1 MDSVDTLSLRRRLE
15 GWRLATAEIL
25 YRMPDH
31 PAVLQSFVWQ
41 HLDLAPQFPEL
52 RRFLKFWEANLDGP
66 IHSVRVCRSQL
77 LSGEEM
83 RVIDGRFLI
92 Q

>member
-1 MDSVDTLSLRRRLE
+1 MENADRLTWRRRLQ

-31 PAVLQSFVWQ
+31 PTVLQSFIWQ
-41 HLDLAPQFPEL
+41 HLDLAPEFPEL
-52 RRFLKFWEANLDGP
+52 RRFLTFWERNLDGP
-66 IHSVRVCRSQL
+66 IHSVRVCRSSL
-77 LSGEEM
+77 LAGEEL
-83 RVIDGRFLI
+83 RAIDGRFLI

>member
-1 MDSVDTLSLRRRLE
+1 MDTVDSLALRRRLE

-31 PAVLQSFVWQ
+31 PAVLQSFIWQ

-52 RRFLKFWEANLDGP
+52 RRFLKFWEQNLDGP
-66 IHSVRVCRSQL
+66 IHSVRVCRSGL
-77 LSGEEM
+77 FSGEEL